1 MSKALNHYN
10 LSTKPAFYEASCKQ
24 SKNIDNKKNIV
35 CCPYKQNVL
44 TLHSKDYNT

>member
-24 SKNIDNKKNIV
+24 LKNNANKKSIV
-35 CCPYKQNVL
+35 CCLYKQIVL